1 MSKSYSLHT
10 NSSIVKPVGQPIYC
24 EEATTV
30 SIDDEGGGLFVELS
44 QHHADGRCRISV
56 GYEEWPLIVAAVNAM
71 FEEIAKIEAEDN

>member
-1 MSKSYSLHT
+1 MSGKYSLHT

-30 SIDDEGGGLFVELS
+30 SIDDEGGGLFVEIT
-44 QHHADGRCRISV
+44 QHHDDGRSRISV

-71 FEEIAKIEAEDN
+71 FDEIAKMEAEDN

>member
-1 MSKSYSLHT
+1 MSEKYSLHT
-10 NSSIVKPVGQPIYC
+10 HSLIVKPVGLPIYC

-44 QHHADGRCRISV
+44 QHHDDGRCRISV

-71 FEEIAKIEAEDN
+71 FEEIAKIEAEDK